1 MWEMLKMTDVNYC
14 QPLAAKFLS
23 QVQFSQLS
31 FETDSDYESFIQEQ
45 LIPAAMKRIDAYCNH
60 DFQNNS
66 GTVTLD
72 GNGKDTLLIP
82 PPYVPVQS
90 VSSVT
95 VSDAAATIS
104 NIKSYDTYIA
114 YDGGNFTED
123 YQNIV
128 VILSYGYTEIPA
140 DIEYACAQLVA
151 NVLIDLVR
159 RKILPD
165 MVAQAM
171 QAQGGNA
178 NMLFASPYVFTPDIK
193 EILDQYRY
201 STMSVA

>member
-1 MWEMLKMTDVNYC
+1 MR
-14 QPLAAKFLS
+14 
-23 QVQFSQLS
+23 
-31 FETDSDYESFIQEQ
+31 TDSDYESFIQEQ

-60 DFQNNS
+60 NFQNNS

-82 PPYVPVQS
+82 PPYVPVIS

-95 VSDAAATIS
+95 ISSAAATLTD
-104 NIKSYDTYIA
+104 IKSYASYIA
-114 YDGGNFTED
+114 YDGGHFTKD
-123 YQNIV
+123 YQNV
-128 VILSYGYTEIPA
+128 VVVLTYGYTSIPA

-178 NMLFASPYVFTPDIK
+178 NMLFASPHVFTPDIK
-193 EILDQYRY
+193 EILNEYRY
-201 STMSVA
+201 STMGVA